1 MGKNW
6 SLLKYDV
13 LVIVSISLALGSV
26 VLSKK
31 RGWSQA
37 EHLEGSR

>member
-1 MGKNW
+1 MGMNW
-6 SLLKYDV
+6 HLLKYDA
-13 LVIVSISLALGSV
+13 LVIVSISLALGFV
-26 VLSKK
+26 VLSKM